1 VTKLNIFTR
10 GLVKENAVFVL
21 MIGLCPALATSSTV
35 RDGFGM
41 GLAATFVLVFS
52 NLIISMLRKNIPNE
66 VRIPIFI
73 LVISTFVTIIDYM
86 MQAFQPDLYRA
97 LGVFVPLIVVNCM
110 ILGRAEA
117 YASKSSVINS
127 ILDGL
132 GTGLGFTLALTIMGT
147 IREILG
153 NGTFLGVTVLGES
166 FKSAPV
172 IFMIM
177 SPGAFLVIGILKA
190 LINKYVKRELR

>member
-1 VTKLNIFTR
+1 MSKWRIFTR
-10 GLVKENAVFVL
+10 GLVRDNAVLVL
-21 MIGLCPALATSSTV
+21 MIGLCPALATSGTV

-41 GLAATFVLVFS
+41 GLAATFVLLFS
-52 NLIISMLRKNIPNE
+52 NLIISLLRKNIPNE

-73 LVISTFVTIIDYM
+73 LVISTFVTIIDYF

-117 YASKSSVINS
+117 FASKNSVFDA

-132 GTGLGFTLALTIMGT
+132 GVGLGFTLALTIMGT
-147 IREILG
+147 VREILG
-153 NGTFLGVTVLGES
+153 NGTFLGIPVFGES
-166 FKSAPV
+166 FKKSPV
-172 IFMIM
+172 IFMVL
-177 SPGAFLVIGILKA
+177 SPGAFLIIGILKA
-190 LINKYVKRELR
+190 LINKYVRKEIR

>member
-1 VTKLNIFTR
+1 MRKREIFTR
-10 GLVKENAVFVL
+10 GLVKENAVLVL
-21 MIGLCPALATSSTV
+21 MIGLCPALATSATV

-41 GLAATFVLVFS
+41 GLAATFVLIFS
-52 NLIISMLRKNIPNE
+52 NVIISLMRKIVPNE

-73 LVISTFVTIIDYM
+73 LIISTFVTIIDYS
-86 MQAFQPDLYRA
+86 MQAFQPDLYQA

-117 YASKSSVINS
+117 YASKNSLINS

-132 GTGLGFTLALTIMGT
+132 GVGFGFTLALTVMGV
-147 IREILG
+147 IREVLG
-153 NGTFLGVTVLGES
+153 NGTFLGITVFGEAFRQS
-166 FKSAPV
+166 PV
-172 IFMIM
+172 IFMIL

-190 LINKYVKRELR
+190 LINKYVKKEIS

>member
-1 VTKLNIFTR
+1 
-10 GLVKENAVFVL
+10 

-52 NLIISMLRKNIPNE
+52 NLIISILRKNIPNE

-73 LVISTFVTIIDYM
+73 LIISTFVTIIDYM

-117 YASKSSVINS
+117 YASKSPVIES

-132 GTGLGFTLALTIMGT
+132 GTGLGFTLALTVMGA

-153 NGTFLGVTVLGES
+153 NGTFLGMTVFGES

-190 LINKYVKRELR
+190 LINKYVKSEAR

>member
-1 VTKLNIFTR
+1 MSKWNIFTR
-10 GLVKENAVFVL
+10 GLVKENVVLIL
-21 MIGLCPALATSSTV
+21 MIGLCPALATSATV

-41 GLAATFVLVFS
+41 GLAATFVLIFS
-52 NLIISMLRKNIPNE
+52 NLIIALMRRIVPNE

-73 LVISTFVTIIDYM
+73 LIISTFVTIIDYS
-86 MQAFQPDLYRA
+86 MQAFQPDLYKA

-117 YASKSSVINS
+117 YASKNSVINS

-132 GTGLGFTLALTIMGT
+132 GVGFGFTLALTVMGT

-153 NGTFLGVTVLGES
+153 NGTFLGMTVFGEA
-166 FKSAPV
+166 FKQSPV
-172 IFMIM
+172 IFMVL

-190 LINKYVKRELR
+190 LINKYVKKEIS

>member
-1 VTKLNIFTR
+1 VSRLNIFTR
-10 GLVKENAVFVL
+10 GLVKDNAVFVL

-52 NLIISMLRKNIPNE
+52 NLIISIMRKNIPNE

-117 YASKSSVINS
+117 YASKNSVLDS
-127 ILDGL
+127 VLDGL
-132 GTGLGFTLALTIMGT
+132 GIGLGFTLALTVMGT
-147 IREILG
+147 VREILG
-153 NGTFLGVTVLGES
+153 NGTFLGMTVLGES

-190 LINKYVKRELR
+190 LINKYVKKELS

>member
-1 VTKLNIFTR
+1 MRRWQLFTR
-10 GLVKENAVFVL
+10 GIVKENMVLVL
-21 MIGLCPALATSSTV
+21 MIGLCPALATSGTV

-41 GLAATFVLVFS
+41 GLAATFVLLFS
-52 NLIISMLRKNIPNE
+52 NIIISLLRKKIPNE

-73 LVISTFVTIIDYM
+73 LVISTFVTIIDYF

-117 YASKSSVINS
+117 FASKYSVLDAT
-127 ILDGL
+127 LDGL
-132 GTGLGFTLALTIMGT
+132 GVGLGFTLALTVMGA

-153 NGTFLGVTVLGES
+153 NGTFLGIVIFGEG
-166 FKSAPV
+166 FKKSPV
-172 IFMIM
+172 IFMILP
-177 SPGAFLVIGILKA
+177 PGAFLVIGVLKA
-190 LINKYVKRELR
+190 LINKYVRKEIR

>member
-1 VTKLNIFTR
+1 MKRLQIFTR
-10 GLVKENAVFVL
+10 GLVKENAVLIL
-21 MIGLCPALATSSTV
+21 MIGLCPALAVSGTV
-35 RDGFGM
+35 RDAFGM
-41 GLAATFVLVFS
+41 GLAATFVLFFS
-52 NLIISMLRKNIPNE
+52 NVIIAMIRKRVPNE

-73 LVISTFVTIIDYM
+73 LIISTFVTIIDYF

-117 YASKSSVINS
+117 YASKSSVFDS

-132 GTGLGFTLALTIMGT
+132 GTGLGFTLALTVMGT
-147 IREILG
+147 LREVLG
-153 NGTFLGVTVLGES
+153 NGTFLGMSVFGES
-166 FKSAPV
+166 FKKAPV

-190 LINKYVKRELR
+190 LINKYVKKELR

>member
-1 VTKLNIFTR
+1 MKRLSIFTR
-10 GLVKENAVFVL
+10 GLIKENAVLVL
-21 MIGLCPALATSSTV
+21 MIGLCPALATSGTV

-41 GLAATFVLVFS
+41 GLAATFVLLFS
-52 NLIISMLRKNIPNE
+52 NIIISMMRKAIPNE

-73 LVISTFVTIIDYM
+73 LIISTFVTIIDYF

-117 YASKSSVINS
+117 YASKNSVFNS
-127 ILDGL
+127 ALDGL
-132 GTGLGFTLALTIMGT
+132 GVGLGFTLTLTVRGA

-153 NGTFLGVTVLGES
+153 NGTLLGMAIFGQG
-166 FKSAPV
+166 FKNTPV
-172 IFMIM
+172 IFLILP
-177 SPGAFLVIGILKA
+177 PGAFLVIGVLKA
-190 LINKYVKRELR
+190 LINKYYK

>member
-1 VTKLNIFTR
+1 MKRLSIFTR
-10 GLVKENAVFVL
+10 GLIKENAVLVL
-21 MIGLCPALATSSTV
+21 MIGLCPALATSGTV

-41 GLAATFVLVFS
+41 GLAATFVLFFS
-52 NLIISMLRKNIPNE
+52 NIIISMMRKVIPNE

-73 LVISTFVTIIDYM
+73 LIISTFVTIIDYF

-117 YASKSSVINS
+117 YASKNPVLNS
-127 ILDGL
+127 ALDGL
-132 GTGLGFTLALTIMGT
+132 GVGLGFTLTLTVMGA

-153 NGTFLGVTVLGES
+153 NGTLLGMSVFGEG
-166 FKSAPV
+166 FKNAPV
-172 IFMIM
+172 IFLILP
-177 SPGAFLVIGILKA
+177 PGAFLVIGVLKA
-190 LINKYVKRELR
+190 LLNKYYK

>member
-1 VTKLNIFTR
+1 MRKLTIFTR

-52 NLIISMLRKNIPNE
+52 NLIISILRKNIPNE

-73 LVISTFVTIIDYM
+73 LIISTFVTIIDYM

-117 YASKSSVINS
+117 YASKSSVLDS

-132 GTGLGFTLALTIMGT
+132 GTGLGFTLALTVMGT
-147 IREILG
+147 LREVLG
-153 NGTFLGVTVLGES
+153 NGTFLGMSVFGES
-166 FKSAPV
+166 FKKAPV

-190 LINKYVKRELR
+190 LINKYVKKELR

>member
-1 VTKLNIFTR
+1 MKRFNIFTR

-52 NLIISMLRKNIPNE
+52 NLIISILRKNIPNE

-117 YASKSSVINS
+117 FASKHSVFDS

-132 GTGLGFTLALTIMGT
+132 GTGLGFTLALTVMGT

-153 NGTFLGVTVLGES
+153 NGTFLGMTVLGES

-190 LINKYVKRELR
+190 LINKYVKKEYR

>member
-1 VTKLNIFTR
+1 MRRWQLFTR
-10 GLVKENAVFVL
+10 GIVKENMVLVL
-21 MIGLCPALATSSTV
+21 MIGLCPALATSGTV

-41 GLAATFVLVFS
+41 GLAATFVLLFS
-52 NLIISMLRKNIPNE
+52 NIIISLLRKKIPNE

-73 LVISTFVTIIDYM
+73 LVISTFVTIIDYF

-117 YASKSSVINS
+117 FASKYSVLDAT
-127 ILDGL
+127 LDGL
-132 GTGLGFTLALTIMGT
+132 GVGLGFTLALTVMGA

-153 NGTFLGVTVLGES
+153 NGTFLGMVIFGEG
-166 FKSAPV
+166 FKKSPV
-172 IFMIM
+172 IFMILP
-177 SPGAFLVIGILKA
+177 PGAFLVIGVLKA
-190 LINKYVKRELR
+190 LINKYVRKEIR

>member
-1 VTKLNIFTR
+1 MKRLSIFTR
-10 GLVKENAVFVL
+10 GLIKENAVLVL
-21 MIGLCPALATSSTV
+21 MIGLCPALATSGTV

-41 GLAATFVLVFS
+41 GLAATFVLLFS
-52 NLIISMLRKNIPNE
+52 NIIISMMRKAIPNE

-73 LVISTFVTIIDYM
+73 LIISTFVTIIDYF

-117 YASKSSVINS
+117 YASKNSVFNS
-127 ILDGL
+127 ALDGL
-132 GTGLGFTLALTIMGT
+132 GVGLGFTLTLTVMGA

-153 NGTFLGVTVLGES
+153 NGTLLGMAIFGQG
-166 FKSAPV
+166 FKNTPV
-172 IFMIM
+172 IFLILP
-177 SPGAFLVIGILKA
+177 PGAFLVIGVLKA
-190 LINKYVKRELR
+190 LINKYYK

>member
-1 VTKLNIFTR
+1 MKRLQIFTR
-10 GLVKENAVFVL
+10 GLVRENAVLIL
-21 MIGLCPALATSSTV
+21 MIGLCPALAVSGTV
-35 RDGFGM
+35 RDAFGM
-41 GLAATFVLVFS
+41 GIAATFVLFFS
-52 NLIISMLRKNIPNE
+52 NVIIAMIRKRVPNE

-73 LVISTFVTIIDYM
+73 LIISTFVTIIDYS

-117 YASKSSVINS
+117 FASKNSVINAA
-127 ILDGL
+127 LDGL
-132 GTGLGFTLALTIMGT
+132 GVGLGFTLALTVMGS

-153 NGTFLGVTVLGES
+153 NGTFLGMTVFGEE
-166 FKSAPV
+166 FKKAPV
-172 IFMIM
+172 IFMIL

-190 LINKYVKRELR
+190 LINKYVKKE

>member
-1 VTKLNIFTR
+1 MSKWRIFTR
-10 GLVKENAVFVL
+10 GLVRDNAVLVL
-21 MIGLCPALATSSTV
+21 MIGLCPALATSGTV

-41 GLAATFVLVFS
+41 GLAATFVLLFS
-52 NLIISMLRKNIPNE
+52 NLIISLLRKNIPNE

-73 LVISTFVTIIDYM
+73 LVISTFVTIIDYF

-117 YASKSSVINS
+117 FASKNSVFDA

-132 GTGLGFTLALTIMGT
+132 GVGLGFTLALTVMGT
-147 IREILG
+147 VREILG
-153 NGTFLGVTVLGES
+153 NGTFLGIPVFGEG
-166 FKSAPV
+166 FKKSPV
-172 IFMIM
+172 IFMVL
-177 SPGAFLVIGILKA
+177 SPGAFLIIGILKA
-190 LINKYVKRELR
+190 LINKYVRKEK

>member
-1 VTKLNIFTR
+1 MKRLQIFTR
-10 GLVKENAVFVL
+10 GLVKENAVLIL
-21 MIGLCPALATSSTV
+21 MIGLCPALAVSGTV
-35 RDGFGM
+35 RDAFGM
-41 GLAATFVLVFS
+41 GIAATFVLFFS
-52 NLIISMLRKNIPNE
+52 NVIIAMIRKRVPNE

-73 LVISTFVTIIDYM
+73 LIISTFVTIIDYF

-117 YASKSSVINS
+117 FASKNSVINAA
-127 ILDGL
+127 LDGL
-132 GTGLGFTLALTIMGT
+132 GVGLGFTLALTVMGS

-153 NGTFLGVTVLGES
+153 NGTFLGMTVFGEE
-166 FKSAPV
+166 FKKTPV
-172 IFMIM
+172 IFMIL

-190 LINKYVKRELR
+190 LINKYVKKE

>member
-1 VTKLNIFTR
+1 MSKWQIFTR
-10 GLVKENAVFVL
+10 GLVKENAVLVL
-21 MIGLCPALATSSTV
+21 MIGLCPALAVSGTV

-41 GLAATFVLVFS
+41 GIAATFVLLCS
-52 NLIISMLRKNIPNE
+52 NIIISLFRRNIPNE

-73 LVISTFVTIIDYM
+73 LVISTFVTMIDYM

-117 YASKSSVINS
+117 FASKNS
-127 ILDGL
+127 IITSALDGL
-132 GTGLGFTLALTIMGT
+132 GVGLGFTLALTIMGA
-147 IREILG
+147 IREMLG
-153 NGTFLGVTVLGES
+153 NGTFLGMVVFGES
-166 FKSAPV
+166 FKKSPV

-177 SPGAFLVIGILKA
+177 SPGAFLVIGVLKA
-190 LINKYVKRELR
+190 LINKYVKKETS

>member
-1 VTKLNIFTR
+1 MSKWNIFTR
-10 GLVKENAVFVL
+10 GLVKENVVLIL
-21 MIGLCPALATSSTV
+21 MIGLCPALATSATV

-41 GLAATFVLVFS
+41 GLAATFVLIFS
-52 NLIISMLRKNIPNE
+52 NLIIALMRRIVPNE

-73 LVISTFVTIIDYM
+73 LIISTFVTIIDYS
-86 MQAFQPDLYRA
+86 MQAFQPDLYKA

-117 YASKSSVINS
+117 YASKNSVINS

-132 GTGLGFTLALTIMGT
+132 GVGFGFTLALTVMGT

-153 NGTFLGVTVLGES
+153 NGTFLGMTVFGKA
-166 FKSAPV
+166 FKQSPV
-172 IFMIM
+172 IFMVL

-190 LINKYVKRELR
+190 LINKYVKKEIS

>member
-1 VTKLNIFTR
+1 MTRLNIYTR

-52 NLIISMLRKNIPNE
+52 NLIISILRKNIPNE

-117 YASKSSVINS
+117 YASKSSVVDS

-132 GTGLGFTLALTIMGT
+132 GTGLGFTLALTVMGT

-153 NGTFLGVTVLGES
+153 NGTFLGMTVFGES
-166 FKSAPV
+166 FKNSPV

-190 LINKYVKRELR
+190 LINKYVKKELR

>member
-1 VTKLNIFTR
+1 MTRLGIFTR
-10 GLVKENAVFVL
+10 GLVKENVVFVL

-73 LVISTFVTIIDYM
+73 LIISTFVTLIDYM

-117 YASKSSVINS
+117 FASKNSVMES

-132 GTGLGFTLALTIMGT
+132 GTGLGFTLALTVMGT
-147 IREILG
+147 IREVFG
-153 NGTFLGVTVLGES
+153 NGTFLGMSVLGES

-172 IFMIM
+172 IFLVM

-190 LINKYVKRELR
+190 LINKYVKKELK

>member
-1 VTKLNIFTR
+1 VKRLNIFTR

-52 NLIISMLRKNIPNE
+52 NLIISILRKNIPNE

-117 YASKSSVINS
+117 YASKSPVIES

-132 GTGLGFTLALTIMGT
+132 GTGLGFTLALTVMGA

-153 NGTFLGVTVLGES
+153 NGTFLGMTVFGES

-177 SPGAFLVIGILKA
+177 SPGAFLVIGVLKA
-190 LINKYVKRELR
+190 LINKYVKREVR

>member
-1 VTKLNIFTR
+1 MSKWQIFTR
-10 GLVKENAVFVL
+10 GLVKENAVLIL
-21 MIGLCPALATSSTV
+21 MIGLCPALAVSGTV

-41 GLAATFVLVFS
+41 GLAATFVLLFS
-52 NLIISMLRKNIPNE
+52 NIIISIIRSKIPNE

-73 LVISTFVTIIDYM
+73 LIISTFVTIIDYT
-86 MQAFQPDLYRA
+86 MQAYQPDLYRA

-117 YASKSSVINS
+117 YASKHSILNS
-127 ILDGL
+127 LLDGL
-132 GTGLGFTLALTIMGT
+132 GVGLGFTLALTVMGA

-153 NGTFLGVTVLGES
+153 NGTFLGMVVFGEG
-166 FKSAPV
+166 FKKSPV

-177 SPGAFLVIGILKA
+177 SPGAFLVIGVLKA
-190 LINKYVKRELR
+190 LINKYVKQETS

>member
-1 VTKLNIFTR
+1 VRKLNIFTR
-10 GLVKENAVFVL
+10 GLLKDNAVFVL

-35 RDGFGM
+35 RDGVGM
-41 GLAATFVLVFS
+41 GLAATFVVVFS
-52 NLIISMLRKNIPNE
+52 NLIISVLRKKIPNE

-73 LVISTFVTIIDYM
+73 LVISTFVTIIDYT

-117 YASKSSVINS
+117 FASKNPVLDS

-132 GTGLGFTLALTIMGT
+132 GTGLGFTLALTIMGVT
-147 IREILG
+147 REVLG
-153 NGTFLGVTVLGES
+153 NGTLLGFTVFGES
-166 FKSAPV
+166 FKNSPV
-172 IFMIM
+172 IFMLM
-177 SPGAFLVIGILKA
+177 SPGAFLVIGVLKA
-190 LINKYVKRELR
+190 LINKYVKKEL